1 MSSLK
6 ERLAALAA
14 SKRAELNQQSPKADE
29 LLAVKQEVDTSKL
42 LGDTDLA
49 SQLVPESVPS
59 QAATQAVVQEG
70 TQLSPIEQSA
80 PKPKLTSVVNMDNAG
95 EYFDIKLKLKELE
108 EALEYEVPG
117 FAQILFKVHEAIRLD
132 PNTVTIFSDEEMG
145 LVVSALKRHT
155 NITVSTT
162 APKSTKKTQKFDVNE
177 L

>member
-14 SKRAELNQQSPKADE
+14 SKRAELNQTSPKADA
-29 LLAVKQEVDTSKL
+29 LLETKQEVDTSAL
-42 LGDTDLA
+42 VGETDLA

-59 QAATQAVVQEG
+59 QATTSAA
-70 TQLSPIEQSA
+70 LIEQAA

-162 APKSTKKTQKFDVNE
+162 APKSTKKTQKFDVSE